1 MLKKIRQLLWK
12 FKYNESPYVP
22 KDLKVP
28 VNMIDVVSG
37 WKGTEML
44 IDDIVRFAGI
54 ETNVCLEF
62 GVDTAY
68 STVAFSNYFKTVV
81 GVDTFQGDIHSGP
94 HSDNYDSVKTS
105 VRQFP
110 NIQLVQSD
118 YKVFIEDNKD
128 KFYDLIHVDI
138 IHTYEDTYKCGLW
151 AAQHANCVL
160 FHDTVSYREV
170 IRAVKDI
177 SKETGMKFYNYRE
190 KYGLGILC
198 NK

>member
-1 MLKKIRQLLWK
+1 MLKKLRQIFWN
-12 FKYNESPYVP
+12 FKYNEFPYVP
-22 KDLKVP
+22 KDLKFP
-28 VNMIDVVSG
+28 EKIIDVVSA
-37 WKGTEML
+37 WKGNEML
-44 IDDIVRFAGI
+44 IEDIIRLAKI
-54 ETNVCLEF
+54 DTNLCLEF

-68 STVAFSNYFKTVV
+68 STVAFSNYFKQVV
-81 GVDTFQGDIHSGP
+81 GVDTFQGDMHSGP
-94 HSDNYDSVKTS
+94 HSDNYSLVKET
-105 VRQFP
+105 VKQFQ

-118 YKVFIEDNKD
+118 YKVFIQDNDD

-138 IHTYEDTYKCGLW
+138 IHSYEDTYKCGLW
-151 AAQHANCVL
+151 AAKHANCIL

-177 SKETGMKFYNYRE
+177 SKETGMTFYNYRE